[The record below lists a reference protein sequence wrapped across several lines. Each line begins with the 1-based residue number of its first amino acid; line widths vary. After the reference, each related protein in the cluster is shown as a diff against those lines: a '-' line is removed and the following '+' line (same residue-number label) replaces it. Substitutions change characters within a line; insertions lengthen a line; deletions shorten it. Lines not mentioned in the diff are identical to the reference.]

1 MKTTDQREGIR
12 ELTSEEIKAAAGGVT
27 SIDYEFH
34 AGNGNVIPQANS
46 PNTPAALHG
55 LDGFTKERGAVA
67 FLVTPSP

>member
-12 ELTSEEIKAAAGGVT
+12 ELTSEEIKAVAGGVCE
-27 SIDYEFH
+27 IDYGFH
-34 AGNGNVIPQANS
+34 AGNGNLIPQANS